1 MEQSEL
7 RQLEEQ
13 CIQDCAP
20 ACTAACPLHVDVRS
34 MLAEIG
40 RGDFSAALKIY
51 RRSVPL
57 PGVISRICDQPC
69 QAVCRRTEI
78 DEAIA
83 IRALER
89 ACVEH
94 GDLSGEKTRT
104 PPKRRQQVVIIGG
117 GVSGLAAAHDL
128 ARKGYKVLIVEATD
142 RLGGSLWLSDD
153 RDLPKSIVQHD
164 VGAVLA
170 PGVEVQYE
178 TPIDPVQLSDL
189 RRQFDAVY
197 LAIGAHMPDDFE
209 LGRDEHG
216 MVKVDPVTFGTS
228 LEGIFAGGGVLW
240 GKEMRSAITSIAEG
254 RRAGISI
261 DRYLQ
266 KVSLTASRANEGP
279 YVSCLY
285 TNTAGLEARPL
296 IEMGQPDEGYEWHE
310 ALQEAKRC
318 IQCECMECVKVCE
331 YLRAFERYPR
341 KYVREIYNN
350 LSIVK
355 GTRYA
360 NTFINSCS
368 LCGLCAEICPHDLD
382 MGQVNLTARREMT
395 AQNRMPPSAHDFA
408 LRDMAFSNSDK
419 FQLARNA
426 PGAATSD
433 YVFFPGCQ
441 LSASSPEHVEQVYAY
456 LNEHLPD
463 RKVGLMLGCC
473 GAPANWAGRADLF
486 DNAIADWREN
496 YRALG
501 QPRVVLACS
510 SCYQVFKVH
519 LPDVEIV
526 SLWELYD
533 QLGLPEQSA
542 TPALRVGASV
552 SLHDPCTT
560 RYDRSIQDSARNLVQ
575 RLGYQIKELTL
586 SREKTECCSYGGNM
600 WQANRDLAKK
610 VVERRVAE
618 SELDYVTY
626 CAMCRDFFARQG
638 KRTLHVLDLIY
649 NQDVNE
655 RAARRGPDFS
665 QRHENR
671 ARLKR
676 RLLKDVWGEEMA
688 EQADYESIKLIMADE
703 VRERLDQRLILIE
716 DVQRVIEYAERTGR
730 RLLNRETGRYLAYFK
745 PTAVTYWVEYVPQGE
760 AFVIFNAYSHRM
772 EVPGSVQ
779 SSHPETGIVPSHP
792 ETGTTP

>member
-13 CIQDCAP
+13 CIQECAP
-20 ACTAACPLHVDVRS
+20 TCAAACPVHVDVRS
-34 MLAEIG
+34 MLVEIG

-69 QAVCRRTEI
+69 REVCRRI
-78 DEAIA
+78 DLDEAIA

-89 ACVEH
+89 SCVEH

-117 GVSGLAAAHDL
+117 GVSGLTAAHDL

-142 RLGGSLWLSDD
+142 RLGGSLWRADD
-153 RDLPKSIVQHD
+153 GDLPKSILQHD
-164 VGAVLA
+164 IDAILA
-170 PGVEVQYE
+170 LGIEAQYG
-178 TPIDPVQLSDL
+178 TPIDRVHLADL
-189 RRQFDAVY
+189 RRDFDAVY

-209 LGRDEHG
+209 LERDEHDT
-216 MVKVDPVTFGTS
+216 VKVDPITFVTNLDGV
-228 LEGIFAGGGVLW
+228 FAGGGVLW
-240 GKEMRSAITSIAEG
+240 GIEMRSAITSISEG
-254 RRAGISI
+254 RRAAISI

-266 KVSLTASRANEGP
+266 KVSLTASRVNEGS
-279 YVSCLY
+279 YTSCLY
-285 TNTAGLEARPL
+285 TNTQGLAAQPL
-296 IEMGQPDEGYEWHE
+296 IEAKQPDEGYEWHE
-310 ALQEAKRC
+310 AIQEAKRC

-331 YLRAFERYPR
+331 YLKAFERYPR

-368 LCGLCAEICPHDLD
+368 LCGLCAEVCPHDLD
-382 MGQVNLTARREMT
+382 MGQVNLKARREMT
-395 AQNRMPPSAHDFA
+395 ATKRMPPSAHDFA

-419 FQLARNA
+419 FLLARNA
-426 PGAATSD
+426 PGATTSD

-441 LSASSPEHVEQVYAY
+441 LSASSLEHVEQVYTH
-456 LNEHLPD
+456 LGEKLPD
-463 RKVGLMLGCC
+463 SKIGLMLGCC
-473 GAPANWAGRADLF
+473 GAPANWAGRVDLF
-486 DNAIADWREN
+486 QDALANWREN
-496 YRALG
+496 HRALG
-501 QPRVVLACS
+501 QPKVVLACS
-510 SCYQVFKVH
+510 SCYQTFKTH
-519 LPDVEIV
+519 LPDIEIV

-533 QLGLPEQSA
+533 QYGLPESAVVRGQS
-542 TPALRVGASV
+542 SV
-552 SLHDPCTT
+552 VSIHDPCTT
-560 RYDRSIQDSARNLVQ
+560 RYDRSIQDAARNIVQ
-575 RLGYQIKELTL
+575 RLGYQIQELPL

-600 WQANRDLAKK
+600 WVANRDLAKK

-618 SELDYVTY
+618 SESDYVTY

-649 NQDVNE
+649 NQGIDE

-676 RLLKDVWGEEMA
+676 KLLKDLWGEDMP
-688 EQADYESIKLIMADE
+688 EQAAYEAIQVIMSDE

-716 DVQRVIEYAERTGR
+716 DVQRVLEYAQRTGR
-730 RLLNRETGRYLAYFK
+730 RLFNQQTQRYLAYYK

-772 EVPGSVQ
+772 EVPGSG
-779 SSHPETGIVPSHP
+779 SA
-792 ETGTTP
+792 

>member
-13 CIQDCAP
+13 CIQECAP
-20 ACTAACPLHVDVRS
+20 TCMAACPVHVDVKA
-34 MLAEIG
+34 MLTEIG

-69 QAVCRRTEI
+69 REVCKRVDL

-83 IRALER
+83 LRALER
-89 ACVEH
+89 SCVEH

-104 PPKRRQQVVIIGG
+104 PPKRRQQVIIIGG
-117 GVSGLAAAHDL
+117 GVSGLTAAHDL

-142 RLGGSLWLSDD
+142 RLGGSLWRVDD
-153 RDLPKSIVQHD
+153 GDLPKAILQHD
-164 VGAVLA
+164 IEAILA
-170 PGVEVQYE
+170 IGIEAQYE
-178 TPIDPVQLSDL
+178 TPIDRVHLADL

-209 LGRDEHG
+209 LARDEHG
-216 MVKVDPVTFGTS
+216 TVQVDPVTFSTS
-228 LEGIFAGGGVLW
+228 LDGVFAGGGILW
-240 GKEMRSAITSIAEG
+240 GVELRSAITSISEG
-254 RRAGISI
+254 RRAAISI

-266 KVSLTASRANEGP
+266 KVSLTASRVNEGP
-279 YVSCLY
+279 YPSCLY
-285 TNTAGLEARPL
+285 TNTAGLTAQPL
-296 IEMGQPDEGYEWHE
+296 IETRNPDEGYEWHE
-310 ALQEAKRC
+310 AIQEAKRC
-318 IQCECMECVKVCE
+318 LQCECLECVKVCE
-331 YLRAFERYPR
+331 YLKAFERYPR

-368 LCGLCAEICPHDLD
+368 LCGLCAEVCPHDLA
-382 MGQVNLTARREMT
+382 MSQVNLNARREMT
-395 AQNRMPPSAHDFA
+395 ATKRMPPSAHDFA
-408 LRDMAFSNSDK
+408 LRDMAFSNSDI
-419 FQLARNA
+419 FRLARNA
-426 PGAATSD
+426 PGTTSSD

-441 LSASSPEHVEQVYAY
+441 LSASAPEHVKQVYAY
-456 LNEHLPD
+456 LGEKLPES
-463 RKVGLMLGCC
+463 KIGLMLGCC
-473 GAPANWAGRADLF
+473 GAPANWAGRTDLF
-486 DNAIADWREN
+486 ENALADWREN

-501 QPRVVLACS
+501 QPKVVLACS
-510 SCYQVFKVH
+510 SCYQTFKKF

-526 SLWELYD
+526 SLWEMYD
-533 QLGLPEQSA
+533 QLGLPEQSTINHQQSA
-542 TPALRVGASV
+542 ITI
-552 SLHDPCTT
+552 HDPCTT
-560 RYDRSIQDSARNLVQ
+560 RYDRSIQDAARNLVQ
-575 RLGYQIKELTL
+575 KLGYPIQELPL

-600 WQANRDLAKK
+600 WVANRDLAKK
-610 VVERRVAE
+610 VVERRITE

-649 NQDVNE
+649 DPDVTA
-655 RAARRGPDFS
+655 RAAQRGPDFS

-676 RLLKDVWGEEMA
+676 QLLKNVWGEDMP
-688 EQADYESIKLIMADE
+688 EQAAYEAIQLIMSDE
-703 VRERLDQRLILIE
+703 LREKLDQRLILVE
-716 DVQRVIEYAERTGR
+716 DVQRVLEYAQRTGR
-730 RLLNRETGRYLAYFK
+730 RLFNQQTQRYLAYYK

-760 AFVIFNAYSHRM
+760 AFLIFNAYSHRM

-779 SSHPETGIVPSHP
+779 P
-792 ETGTTP
+792 

>member
-7 RQLEEQ
+7 RELEAQ
-13 CIQDCAP
+13 CIQECAP
-20 ACTAACPLHVDVRS
+20 TCTAACPVHVDVKA
-34 MLAEIG
+34 MLVEIG

-69 QAVCRRTEI
+69 REVCRRVDL

-89 ACVEH
+89 SCVEH
-94 GDLSGEKTRT
+94 GDLAGEKTRT

-117 GVSGLAAAHDL
+117 GVSGLTAAHDL
-128 ARKGYKVLIVEATD
+128 ARKGYKILIVEATD
-142 RLGGSLWLSDD
+142 RLGGSLWRVDD
-153 RDLPKSIVQHD
+153 GDLPKAILQHD
-164 VGAVLA
+164 LDAILA
-170 PGVEVQYE
+170 LGIEAQYE
-178 TPIDPVQLSDL
+178 TPIDRVHLSDL

-209 LGRDEHG
+209 LERDEHG
-216 MVKVDPVTFGTS
+216 TVKVDPVTFGTN
-228 LEGIFAGGGVLW
+228 LDGVFAGGGILW
-240 GKEMRSAITSIAEG
+240 GVEMRSAITSISEG
-254 RRAGISI
+254 RRAAISI

-266 KVSLTASRANEGP
+266 KVSLTASRIYEGP
-279 YVSCLY
+279 YTSCLY
-285 TNTAGLEARPL
+285 TNLQGLAAQPL
-296 IEMGQPDEGYEWHE
+296 IETKHPDEDYEWHE

-331 YLRAFERYPR
+331 YLKAFERYPR

-382 MGQVNLTARREMT
+382 MGQVNLIARREMVT
-395 AQNRMPPSAHDFA
+395 TKRMPPSAHDFA

-419 FQLARNA
+419 FQLSRNA
-426 PGAATSD
+426 PGATTSD

-441 LSASSPEHVEQVYAY
+441 LSASSSEHVEQVYAY
-456 LNEHLPD
+456 LGEKLPES
-463 RKVGLMLGCC
+463 KIGLMLGCC
-473 GAPANWAGRADLF
+473 GAPANWAGRVDLI
-486 DNAIADWREN
+486 DDALANWREN
-496 YRALG
+496 YRTLG
-501 QPRVVLACS
+501 QPKVVLACS
-510 SCYQVFKVH
+510 SCYQTFKKH

-533 QLGLPEQSA
+533 QLGLPEQSTISNQHSA
-542 TPALRVGASV
+542 ISM
-552 SLHDPCTT
+552 HDPCTT
-560 RYDRSIQDSARNLVQ
+560 RYDRVIQDSARNLVQ
-575 RLGYQIKELTL
+575 RLGYQIQELPL

-600 WQANRDLAKK
+600 WVANRDLAKK

-638 KRTLHVLDLIY
+638 KRTLHLLDLIY
-649 NQDVNE
+649 TQDVNA

-676 RLLKDVWGEEMA
+676 NLLNNVWGEDMP
-688 EQADYESIKLIMADE
+688 EQAAYEAIQLIMSDE
-703 VRERLDQRLILIE
+703 VRERMDQRLILIE
-716 DVQRVIEYAERTGR
+716 DVQRVLEYAQRTGR
-730 RLLNRETGRYLAYFK
+730 RLFNQQTQRYLAYYM
-745 PTAVTYWVEYVPQGE
+745 PTAVTYWVEYMLQGE

-772 EVPGSVQ
+772 EVPGSGQ
-779 SSHPETGIVPSHP
+779 SPHQQTGASS
-792 ETGTTP
+792 